1 MVTFLYRPSISF
13 RLKNMLVIFQSV
25 VDVDYLI
32 FIDMVISFIGNSGGF
47 VCGVF
52 LVVDVLVRFFIFFSF
67 VNFFNCFFIISI

>member
-32 FIDMVISFIGNSGGF
+32 FIDLVISFIGNSGGF

-52 LVVDVLVRFFIFFSF
+52 LVVDVLVGFFIFF
-67 VNFFNCFFIISI
+67 FFCC